1 MKNKY
6 KALLMLTKIIGK
18 NDPLYLLAI
27 LANSIL
33 PALGTLVNVYVPM
46 IFIGQITNPS
56 PIADFTNQIII
67 LIIVKFGLTSLTR
80 IANRREFV
88 RRRAINEYIS
98 FEISKKA
105 MDLAYYN
112 IEESHVLDL
121 KEKASAA
128 ISFGSLHSLLF
139 CLKDIIQGLST
150 MVGTAIIIISFSPY
164 LVGFS
169 LLISILIIIVDNK
182 LSRYTQEFDQS
193 IVDVNRRFSYY
204 FSLMGGPSFQKEIR
218 VYDMG
223 DLIQAKT
230 GIYLDRMMKRFN
242 DKFSYEA
249 NANAVK
255 ILLESIIRLVSYSY
269 VAMRTLSNSFGPQ
282 ISFGEFS
289 VIIGANEN
297 FMKSFQ
303 TMFAETAD
311 FLISLKNLEPLYE
324 FMNLEVDPE
333 EELKEAG
340 DFESLEFK
348 NVSFTYPGSDR
359 LILDDISF
367 KINKGEKI
375 SIVGINN
382 AGKTTIVKLIFRFF
396 EIDKGEILYNGR
408 NINQYQKESL
418 YKKISAVLQDF
429 AIMPFSIKE
438 NIVGTKDYN
447 KEKIDQILN
456 ELELKEKVD
465 SLDKGLDTYLNK
477 DIFEDA
483 TDFSLGQK
491 QKLAIG
497 RCLYQNPDLI
507 ILDEPTA
514 SLDPLAEAKIYEN
527 FNQMTKGKTAI
538 FISHRMSSSR
548 FTDKILVLDEGK
560 VKAFDSHKNL
570 MKTDNIYS
578 RLYNSQA
585 KYYTNWVYSPNKM
598 TSYY

>member
-6 KALLMLTKIIGK
+6 KALAMLTKIIGK
-18 NDPLYLLAI
+18 NDPFYLLAL
-27 LANSIL
+27 LAKSIL
-33 PALGTLVNVYVPM
+33 PALDTLVNVYVPM
-46 IFIGQITNPS
+46 IFIGQLTNPR
-56 PIADFTNQIII
+56 PVTDFIHQIII
-67 LIIVKFGLTSLTR
+67 LIIVKFALTTLSR

-88 RRRAINEYIS
+88 RRSAINEYVS

-105 MDLAYYN
+105 MDLSYYN
-112 IEESHVLDL
+112 IEDPHVLDL
-121 KEKASAA
+121 KEKAGAA

-169 LLISILIIIVDNK
+169 LLISILIIMIDNK
-182 LSRYTQEFDQS
+182 LSKYTQEFDQS
-193 IVDVNRRFSYY
+193 IVNVNRRFSYY
-204 FSLMGGPSFQKEIR
+204 FSLMGGPAFQKEIR

-223 DLIQAKT
+223 DLIQTKT

-255 ILLESIIRLVSYSY
+255 IFLESIIRLVSYSY

-311 FLISLKNLEPLYE
+311 FLINLKNLEPLYE

-333 EELKEAG
+333 EKLKEASE
-340 DFESLEFK
+340 FESLEFK
-348 NVSFTYPGSDR
+348 NVSFAYPGSDR

-367 KINKGEKI
+367 KINKGDKI
-375 SIVGINN
+375 SIVGVNN
-382 AGKTTIVKLIFRFF
+382 AGKTTIVKLILRFF
-396 EIDKGEILYNGR
+396 EVDKGEILYNGR
-408 NINQYQKESL
+408 NINDYQKESL

-438 NIVGTKDYN
+438 NIIGTKDYD
-447 KEKIDQILN
+447 EGKIDQILN
-456 ELELKEKVD
+456 DLELKERID
-465 SLDKGLDTYLNK
+465 GLDKGLDTYLNK

-527 FNQMTKGKTAI
+527 FNQMTEGKTAI

-548 FTDKILVLDEGK
+548 FTDKILLLDEGK
-560 VKAFDSHKNL
+560 VKAYDSHNNL
-570 MKTDNIYS
+570 MKYDNIYS
-578 RLYNSQA
+578 RLYKSQA
-585 KYYTNWVYSPNKM
+585 KYYTN
-598 TSYY
+598 